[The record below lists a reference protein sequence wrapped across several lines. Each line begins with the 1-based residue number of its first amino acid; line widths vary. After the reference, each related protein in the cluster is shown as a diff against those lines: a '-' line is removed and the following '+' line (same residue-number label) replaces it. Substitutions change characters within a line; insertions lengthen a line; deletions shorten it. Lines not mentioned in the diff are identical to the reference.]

1 MTAISTEYRYIISQ
15 DLFIHSIMD
24 YGYYQD
30 KSSSNSGNLLGLGI
44 GLGLQTKNGL
54 LKISLANG
62 STKEQEI
69 KGANSIVTIS
79 FKTNF

>member
-15 DLFIHSIMD
+15 DLFIHSIMN

-30 KSSSNSGNLLGLGI
+30 KSSSNSGDLLGLGF
-44 GLGLQTKNGL
+44 GLGVQTKNGL

-62 STKEQEI
+62 TTKNQEI
-69 KGANSIVTIS
+69 KFYNTIVNLCYNVV
-79 FKTNF
+79 F